1 MKCKFCGS
9 DNVNIQIINESHLV
23 NAHHS
28 FLWWI
33 CIGWLWV
40 LFKWIFFTLPALI
53 FKIFGI
59 GKRKKIK
66 NTQKKVAVCQ
76 TCGKSWNLN

>member
-59 GKRKKIK
+59 GKERKSR
-66 NTQKKVAVCQ
+66 TLKKVAVCQ